1 VSVALVTNGLTIPP
15 AGTLNGT
22 SSSADARTLPAA
34 GARATVPV
42 VYGTDRIGA
51 LLLNSLPAGA
61 NSPTLLVH
69 VLWCFACTGVS
80 DVKLNGQA
88 LPSGSTVTTYTGS
101 QTTADAALVAA
112 FAAQGITYTTTLEG
126 YAYSVLAVPT
136 RAIDATELAV
146 TGLVQGRKLYDP
158 RKDSTAGGSG
168 GHRLALPAT
177 WEHSDNPALALADFL
192 NDATY
197 GAGEAVAW
205 ASVATTA
212 NANDALV
219 GSTEKRRTLGLT
231 LLKPAAVRDWAET
244 LRAYA
249 GCWLVPGSAGM
260 VLVPDANS
268 ASVATYT
275 HAAGQIEAIEP
286 LQLRDLGDS
295 PTAVEV
301 IYTDTTAVPWR
312 DASATA
318 TLSGASTTKPWRLST
333 VRLPG
338 IQRYSQAM
346 REAIERLNKLNLS
359 TITTT
364 VTLFDEAA
372 AHDRGDIITL
382 THPCGLSASTMR
394 VLACERLASG
404 SWALEV
410 AQHSAA
416 VYSDSVQTRTTY
428 GDPSFVSPAGP
439 PSTPTGLAV
448 RQTAA
453 GNVITWAANP
463 ESDVL
468 GYELRVGGT
477 DWASATPLVGS
488 TPTRVGGTSY
498 TWAPPASGV
507 YTLRLVAFDGEG
519 LQSAA
524 AVLSVFLAGQAALF
538 RVISRGYA
546 DTTAPLASGFYGGL
560 TGELLSGADRSY
572 MLQRIR
578 RSDGVLVFGQSYDVY
593 SSVSAANQLASDLN
607 ASGSDVV
614 VVVRTHDEPQEN
626 RLTPALAA
634 AMYRCGASRAVFGS
648 PQFKVR
654 SAYAL
659 VGIGGC
665 GEGAGYE
672 AYQGSVDSDT
682 SAHCD
687 VSFYIQNGQLIVS
700 GNNATPRTL
709 ADYSYVG
716 DLDAT
721 KGAPAGT
728 YVGNVLAQDLVSTAN
743 GAASAAT
750 AAQASANTANTAL
763 AAISSDSVL
772 SRGEKPQV
780 VQDWLAVAAERG
792 GIVAQANAYGI
803 TTARDAYTTA
813 HDALNTYLSGLSPA
827 YNDASAD
834 TTISGASF
842 RLYWVQ
848 LYDARQALLNKIAE
862 IAGQRAVW
870 ASVSGSG
877 KPEDGATVGA
887 TFGVN
892 IYGTAETVHL
902 AATAVTNRV
911 LFQDLTGDTRSNIT

>member
-1 VSVALVTNGLTIPP
+1 MALVTNGLTIPP

-42 VYGTDRIGA
+42 VYGADRIGA
-51 LLLNSLPAGA
+51 LLLNALPAGT

-80 DVKLNGQA
+80 DIKLNGQA
-88 LPSGSTVTTYTGS
+88 LPAGSTVTTYTGS
-101 QTTADAALVAA
+101 QTNADAALVAA
-112 FAAQGITYTTTLEG
+112 FAAQGITYTTTLQG

-136 RAIDATELAV
+136 RAIDTELAV

-168 GHRLALPAT
+168 VHRLALPAT

-192 NDATY
+192 NNATY

-219 GSTEKRRTLGLT
+219 GGTEKRRTIGLT

-249 GCWLVPGSAGM
+249 GCWLVPSSAGM

-268 ASVATYT
+268 ASVASYT

-301 IYTDTTAVPWR
+301 IYTDTSAVPWR
-312 DASATA
+312 DASAVA
-318 TLSGASTTKPWRLST
+318 TIDGAGTTKPWRLST

-372 AHDRGDIITL
+372 AHDRGDVITL

-394 VLACERLASG
+394 VLTCERLASG

-416 VYSDSVQTRTTY
+416 VYSDSVQTRTSF

-463 ESDVL
+463 ESDIL

-477 DWASATPLVGS
+477 DWASATPLVGN

-498 TWAPPASGV
+498 TWAPPASSV
-507 YTLRLVAFDGEG
+507 YALRLVAFDSEG

-524 AVLSVFLAGQAALF
+524 AVLNTYIARTDVRSELGLPLELWQLNGQSLLAVTDGKVGGTALWLGVASGAYPNQGNLVPIDPAKKYKVSFWARPSSDCNGKLYFSLRQFLTADINGGDGPVNGGRSPYKPGGQTKAAHDATYGAGAWGEYAYIWDAADWQAGVRYVLPEFLDNYDGTAGTWQIQGLVFNEVTDVVAAQAA
-538 RVISRGYA
+538 
-546 DTTAPLASGFYGGL
+546 AS
-560 TGELLSGADRSY
+560 S
-572 MLQRIR
+572 
-578 RSDGVLVFGQSYDVY
+578 
-593 SSVSAANQLASDLN
+593 
-607 ASGSDVV
+607 
-614 VVVRTHDEPQEN
+614 
-626 RLTPALAA
+626 
-634 AMYRCGASRAVFGS
+634 
-648 PQFKVR
+648 
-654 SAYAL
+654 
-659 VGIGGC
+659 
-665 GEGAGYE
+665 
-672 AYQGSVDSDT
+672 
-682 SAHCD
+682 
-687 VSFYIQNGQLIVS
+687 
-700 GNNATPRTL
+700 
-709 ADYSYVG
+709 
-716 DLDAT
+716 
-721 KGAPAGT
+721 
-728 YVGNVLAQDLVSTAN
+728 
-743 GAASAAT
+743 AASAAA
-750 AAQASANTANTAL
+750 AAQTSANTANTAIT
-763 AAISSDSVL
+763 AITSDSIL
-772 SRGEKPQV
+772 SKGEKPQA
-780 VQDWLAVAAERG
+780 VQDWLAVDSERA

-803 TTARDAYTTA
+803 TTQRDAYTTA
-813 HDALNTYLSGLSPA
+813 HDALSAYLSSLSP
-827 YNDASAD
+827 SWSD
-834 TTISGASF
+834 TSQDTAIDGAVY
-842 RLYWVQ
+842 RAKWVS

-870 ASVSGSG
+870 ASISGSG
-877 KPEDGATVGA
+877 KPEDNATVGA

-911 LFQDLTGDTRSNIT
+911 LFQDLTGATYSNIT